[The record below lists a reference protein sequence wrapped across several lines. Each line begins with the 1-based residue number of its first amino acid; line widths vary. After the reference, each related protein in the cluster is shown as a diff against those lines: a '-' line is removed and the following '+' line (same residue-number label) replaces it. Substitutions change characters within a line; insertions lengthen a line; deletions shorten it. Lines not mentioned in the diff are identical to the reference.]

1 MSDVLADP
9 LGISAYGDAEAAI
22 AAEIASAGLVDVA
35 AIAGILTP
43 TFGLLGAEHV
53 AATIVA
59 MTTNLFETGQL
70 AAVHA
75 GQAAAAFGSAAAY
88 TATDTSHAESLNGIA
103 ALNL

>member
-1 MSDVLADP
+1 MSDVVADP
-9 LGISAYGDAEAAI
+9 LGISTYGDTEAAI
-22 AAEIASAGLVDVA
+22 AAEIASAGLVDMA

-53 AATIVA
+53 VATIVA

-75 GQAAAAFGSAAAY
+75 GQAAAAYGSAAAY
-88 TATDTSHAESLNGIA
+88 TATDVSHAGALEGIA